1 MKRIAV
7 DDWNGDYL
15 DAENKYIRCL
25 NFHPDLKVEL

>member
-7 DDWNGDYL
+7 DDRNRDYL

-25 NFHPDLKVEL
+25 NCHPDFKVEL